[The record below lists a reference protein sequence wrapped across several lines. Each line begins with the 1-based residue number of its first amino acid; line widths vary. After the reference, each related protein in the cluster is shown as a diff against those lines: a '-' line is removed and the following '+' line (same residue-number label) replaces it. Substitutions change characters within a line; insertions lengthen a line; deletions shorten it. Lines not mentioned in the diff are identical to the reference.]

1 MGENSKKIKEY
12 IRQLESLSKALID
25 YKIDE
30 NFFKKSVYRKLGMVY
45 AHHVE
50 IDKNI
55 PLTIF
60 RSRKANEIK
69 NEEDLKKT
77 SSFSYIPIEIT
88 SDKRPPLGRLNYTGQ
103 SVFYGSLSAQTNFRE
118 IDKEIQ
124 PHTIVY
130 TSLWRL
136 KKNARLNCYSVYHSE
151 QHNCKN
157 NSVNNNVVDA
167 DLEVY
172 LRVLGEEFLRND
184 FVDDRRY
191 YISSVVGN
199 HILNFCP
206 SSSKVRKPLYD
217 AVLYSS
223 VVADKDNV
231 FNKNIAMFP
240 NIVDSSLDFYCVLK
254 GELLEDLQ
262 TIRPLFIGRVEK
274 SIIEWYKISVIV
286 DLSNIHIVGVMHNGE
301 REMFENE
308 EEEPKSLFK
317 IIEENVL
324 SEKGFEIQNISE
336 RHIKNS
342 RFTSTF
348 EYIKPDFNE
357 MNPFSYLY
365 DMPMEKE
372 YFKNYRGFEGVV
384 LKIDGSINYTPV
396 ELSEVLSE

>member
-1 MGENSKKIKEY
+1 MDKTDRLWDYGLAFLLYEQGLGICGYELIRELFIFIKLILNSY
-12 IRQLESLSKALID
+12 L
-25 YKIDE
+25 
-30 NFFKKSVYRKLGMVY
+30 
-45 AHHVE
+45 
-50 IDKNI
+50 
-55 PLTIF
+55 
-60 RSRKANEIK
+60 
-69 NEEDLKKT
+69 
-77 SSFSYIPIEIT
+77 
-88 SDKRPPLGRLNYTGQ
+88 
-103 SVFYGSLSAQTNFRE
+103 
-118 IDKEIQ
+118 
-124 PHTIVY
+124 
-130 TSLWRL
+130 
-136 KKNARLNCYSVYHSE
+136 
-151 QHNCKN
+151 
-157 NSVNNNVVDA
+157 NNNVVDA

-223 VVADKDNV
+223 VVADNDNV

-308 EEEPKSLFK
+308 EEEPKSLFNPNRSL
-317 IIEENVL
+317 ENDKKL
-324 SEKGFEIQNISE
+324 FLMTAIRK
-336 RHIKNS
+336 
-342 RFTSTF
+342 TA
-348 EYIKPDFNE
+348 
-357 MNPFSYLY
+357 LY
-365 DMPMEKE
+365 MLD
-372 YFKNYRGFEGVV
+372 
-384 LKIDGSINYTPV
+384 S
-396 ELSEVLSE
+396 